1 MQIRL
6 GIGDIL
12 IFRASTTEEPLIEI
26 NKSIIREYRNDS
38 KEYFIFIEKLI
49 KTLFKNVSII
59 DEPSYTDY
67 EINNIN
73 NDISKY
79 FKLNEITDKNYIC
92 LHTKLRVDDEIN
104 EFNNNKNSFAEIIN
118 NIPSDKIFIIGERVI
133 SENFE
138 TKYHSHSTIYPL
150 INNIKYIDKTVETL
164 NNNPSWE
171 QFITDLSLIKN
182 AKMNIGVGLGGNMV
196 MSTLL
201 NKNNAFYTLNINHK
215 YFNFF
220 NDTFFNNINNFKNK
234 IWKHQEL

>member
-12 IFRASTTEEPLIEI
+12 IFRASTFEEPNIEI
-26 NKSIIREYRNDS
+26 NKSIIRDYRNDS
-38 KEYFIFIEKLI
+38 KEYFLFVEKLI
-49 KTLFKNVSII
+49 NHLFKNVSVI
-59 DEPSYTDY
+59 DEPSYIDY

-79 FKLNEITDKNYIC
+79 FDLIQPDENYIC

-104 EFNNNKNSFAEIIN
+104 HYNLIKNNFAEIIN
-118 NIPSDKIFIIGERVI
+118 KIPENVYIIGERTI

-138 TKYHSHSTIYPL
+138 TKYHSHDTIYHL
-150 INNIKYIDKTVETL
+150 INNKNYIDKTVETL

-171 QFITDLSLIKN
+171 QFIKDLSLIKY
-182 AKMNIGVGLGGNMV
+182 AKMNVGIGLGGNMV

-201 NKNNAFYTLNINHK
+201 NKNNAFYTLNINHN

-220 NDTFFNNINNFKNK
+220 ENTFFNDLNNFKNK